1 MITTDCHLNK
11 TKLFKWYLMAVFA
24 GICIIENLMFNQ
36 KEGNNVLDLFSIA
49 TKFSDCCFWKHLL

>member
-1 MITTDCHLNK
+1 MITTKLNYS
-11 TKLFKWYLMAVFA
+11 KLSYSSGTWLQFSA
-24 GICIIENLMFNQ
+24 GICIIENLMFDQ